1 MLELI
6 NINQLDKFKLDNGDL
21 FKGINI
27 NEDDYKEFGELYF
40 SFINFQ
46 SIKAWKRHTKM
57 HMNLFVP
64 VGDVKFVFFCE
75 QSLNFRE
82 IEIGEN
88 NYNRISVPP
97 TIWFGFKGLSKG
109 KNLVVNFASIVHSD
123 NEVEKLNIMNDK
135 IKYDWSSS

>member
-6 NINQLDKFKLDNGDL
+6 NINQLDKFKLDSGDL

-64 VGDVKFVFFCE
+64 VGDVKFVFFV
-75 QSLNFRE
+75 
-82 IEIGEN
+82 N
-88 NYNRISVPP
+88 NH
-97 TIWFGFKGLSKG
+97 
-109 KNLVVNFASIVHSD
+109 SIL
-123 NEVEKLNIMNDK
+123 EKLKLVK
-135 IKYDWSSS
+135 ITIIGYQCHQQSGLV